1 MLSGKF
7 AARLPTAVSCR
18 KARPKTSYENSYD
31 PNKPVPCAVLKAN
44 LKKSLSG
51 PTGIFSLS
59 VELSAHPG
67 EILALYGP
75 SGAGK
80 TSVLRMMAGLLPP
93 DEIDL
98 FFRGQNWRYIP
109 PSQRNIGFVFQ
120 DYALFPNMTVRENIN
135 FASRP
140 RSFNQQQLLEVF
152 ELTALTDH
160 RPAQLSGGQQ
170 QRVALARALVQG
182 PDLLLLDEPLSA
194 LEHRLRVKLGNY
206 LKQAVQEYGITTIL
220 VSHDLGEVV
229 RLADQ
234 VIQLEA
240 GQVTASGTPEN
251 VLLNDVT
258 ETGIPAE
265 VLRVDGEQIVVRVGQ
280 SVLRVP
286 TKEHAGKPGERI
298 RLRFG

>member
-1 MLSGKF
+1 M
-7 AARLPTAVSCR
+7 
-18 KARPKTSYENSYD
+18 
-31 PNKPVPCAVLKAN
+31 LKAK
-44 LKKSLSG
+44 LQKSLSG

-98 FFRGQNWRYIP
+98 YFRGQNWRYIP

-120 DYALFPNMTVRENIN
+120 DYALFPNMTVRENLD

-140 RSFNQQQLLEVF
+140 RALDQDQLLAAF
-152 ELTALTDH
+152 ELTALVNH
-160 RPAQLSGGQQ
+160 LPAQLSGGQQ

-206 LKQAVQEYGITTIL
+206 LKQAVREYGITTIL

-234 VIQLEA
+234 VIRLEA
-240 GQVTASGTPEN
+240 GQVMATGTPEA
-251 VLLNDVT
+251 VLLTDVT
-258 ETGIPAE
+258 EEGLPAE
-265 VLRVDGEQIVVRVGQ
+265 VLRVEGDQVVVRIGQ

-286 TKEHAGKPGERI
+286 TKEHAGQPGERI
-298 RLRFG
+298 RLRLG